1 MADIVTG
8 IIGMVIMTTFVTLV
22 MTKVSDPALWV
33 VTIASLLLM
42 VMAFWQDTIQHRQRT
57 EPADEPPSPT
67 V

>member
-8 IIGMVIMTTFVTLV
+8 VLGMAIMTTFVLLV

-33 VTIASLLLM
+33 VSIGSLALMLL
-42 VMAFWQDTIQHRQRT
+42 AFWQDNIQHRQKI
-57 EPADEPPSPT
+57 EPANEPPSPT

>member
-8 IIGMVIMTTFVTLV
+8 IIGMVIMGTFVILV

-33 VTIASLLLM
+33 VSIGSLVLM

-57 EPADEPPSPT
+57 EPANEPPSPT

>member
-8 IIGMVIMTTFVTLV
+8 IIGMAIMTTFVTLV

-33 VTIASLLLM
+33 VTIASLALM
-42 VMAFWQDTIQHRQRT
+42 VLAFWQDNIAHHPSVER
-57 EPADEPPSPT
+57 ADEPPSPT

>member
-8 IIGMVIMTTFVTLV
+8 IIGMIIMTTFVTLV

-33 VTIASLLLM
+33 VSIASLALM
-42 VMAFWQDTIQHRQRT
+42 VVAFWQDTIQHRQRT
-57 EPADEPPSPT
+57 EPANEPPSPT